1 MKMKYEKPMV
11 AVDLYQLTQSIA
23 GCSIKVNYVNSG
35 CFMDSPNTTVDMK
48 ALASVGFFVDGA
60 CLLTAVAGTTYDGAE
75 NGVCYHTNVNG
86 ALLS

>member
-1 MKMKYEKPMV
+1 
-11 AVDLYQLTQSIA
+11 
-23 GCSIKVNYVNSG
+23 
-35 CFMDSPNTTVDMK
+35 MDSPNTPVDMK